1 MSKPERLNDIGP
13 EDKSKKSDNSASKII
28 MMNIVTTAIVCS
40 VFIGVFFMMQKSM
53 MSQQLATNT
62 ESEMSIDAEV
72 ADDEVEKGIIL
83 DLGDF
88 TMNLADASQKRYLK
102 VAVALEVSKTE
113 ADIMALS
120 GAGEAEKSGGHGGH
134 GGGAPA
140 VDSAKKIVEEMEH
153 YKPAIRDAVITIMTS
168 KVADELATTT
178 GKELA
183 KDQIKEAV
191 DAVFAGEREVIRVSF
206 GQFIIQ

>member
-1 MSKPERLNDIGP
+1 MSKPERLNDIRP
-13 EDKSKKSDNSASKII
+13 EEKKQPDNSASKII

-53 MSQQLATNT
+53 INQQLATNT
-62 ESEMSIDAEV
+62 ESEMSIDAEI
-72 ADDEVEKGIIL
+72 ADDEIEKGIIL

-113 ADIMALS
+113 EDIMALS
-120 GAGEAEKSGGHGGH
+120 GVDEAQAKHGGHGGH
-134 GGGAPA
+134 GAAAPA

>member
-1 MSKPERLNDIGP
+1 MSKPERLNDIRP
-13 EDKSKKSDNSASKII
+13 EEKPKKADNSASKII

-53 MSQQLATNT
+53 IDQQMSANT

-83 DLGDF
+83 DLGEF
-88 TMNLADASQKRYLK
+88 TMNLADPAQKRYLK

-113 ADIMALS
+113 ADIMALN
-120 GAGEAEKSGGHGGH
+120 GAAAPAKGGHGGH
-134 GGGAPA
+134 GAEAPA
-140 VDSAKKIVEEMEH
+140 VDSTKKIVEEMEH

>member
-1 MSKPERLNDIGP
+1 MSKPEKMEDTKPNDKAAKNDG
-13 EDKSKKSDNSASKII
+13 SATKII
-28 MMNIVTTAIVCS
+28 LMNIITTAIVCS
-40 VFIGVFFMMQKSM
+40 VFIGVFFIMQKSM
-53 MSQQLATNT
+53 INQHLTNT
-62 ESEMSIDAEV
+62 ATQEEMSMDEEV

-83 DLGDF
+83 DLGEF

-102 VAVALEVSKTE
+102 VAVALEITKTE
-113 ADIMALS
+113 ADIAALS
-120 GAGEAEKSGGHGGH
+120 GAGEAKSGGHGH
-134 GGGAPA
+134 GAAPA
-140 VDSAKKIVEEMEH
+140 EDPAKKIAEEMEH
-153 YKPAIRDAVITIMTS
+153 YKPAIRDSVITIMTS

-206 GQFIIQ
+206 GEFIIQ

>member
-1 MSKPERLNDIGP
+1 MSKPERLNDIRP
-13 EDKSKKSDNSASKII
+13 EEKPKKADNSASKII

-53 MSQQLATNT
+53 IDQQMSAST
-62 ESEMSIDAEV
+62 ESEMSVDAEV

-83 DLGDF
+83 DLGEF
-88 TMNLADASQKRYLK
+88 TMNLADPAQKRYLK

-113 ADIMALS
+113 ADIMALND
-120 GAGEAEKSGGHGGH
+120 AAPAKGGHGGH
-134 GGGAPA
+134 GAEAPA
-140 VDSAKKIVEEMEH
+140 VDSTKKIIEEMEH

-168 KVADELATTT
+168 KVADELSTTT